1 MILVCE
7 ASESTHALSGFSPVP
22 RRAAPARRIGRRRPP
37 DRADRCRQGAEAGL
51 SEGPAGGLVQR
62 QRHGISAGLRRLFG
76 PQQGAA
82 GVPGRREDHPAE
94 GARRPRQSD
103 RAADA
108 QRRCALPR
116 GRHHRRRHRHQP
128 LSDPDLQPEGRRPLH
143 HARHRGVEGSRN
155 RRAGHRPLPLSHSR
169 QGHVL
174 VLGAAVPPLR
184 QEPGEVPEDGRH
196 AQGRADHRRRSD
208 PGLHLP
214 GAGA

>member
-1 MILVCE
+1 MRH
-7 ASESTHALSGFSPVP
+7 HALSGFSPVP
-22 RRAAPARRIGRRRPP
+22 RRAAPARRTGRRRPP
-37 DRADRCRQGAEAGL
+37 DRADRCRQGVETGL
-51 SEGPAGGLVQR
+51 SERPAGGLVQR
-62 QRHGISAGLRRLFG
+62 QRHGIPAGLRRLFG

-82 GVPGRREDHPAE
+82 GVPGRREEHPAE
-94 GARRPRQSD
+94 GAGRPRQPD

-108 QRRCALPR
+108 QRRCAVPR

-128 LSDPDLQPEGRRPLH
+128 LSDPDLQPEGRRALH

-169 QGHVL
+169 QGHLL
-174 VLGAAVPPLR
+174 VLGAAVSPLR
-184 QEPGEVPEDGRH
+184 QEPGEVPEDGRD